1 METQKINIQKKLL
14 RKQIRE
20 KITCL
25 DPDYCRQAD
34 QRIRQLILNWECF
47 QKAETVFCFVGTE
60 REIHTKPLIQT
71 ALDQGK
77 RVAVPRC
84 ISKGIMEARQI
95 RSLKELAFGSY
106 GIEEPGN
113 ACRVIKPETISLALV
128 PCLTCS
134 SDGRRLGYGGGF
146 YDRFLRSVPG
156 PWAVLCRGHLMEEEI
171 PREAHDLL
179 MDAVIREEGV
189 LELDF
194 GPDRKKQRQ
203 FPDLQS

>member
-1 METQKINIQKKLL
+1 MDAKAPKQLL
-14 RKQIRE
+14 RRRIKE
-20 KITCL
+20 KITGL
-25 DPDYCRQAD
+25 DPDYCCQAD

-47 QKAETVFCFVGTE
+47 QKAETVFCFVGTD
-60 REIHTKPLIQT
+60 REIHTKPLIQA

-77 RVAVPRC
+77 KVAVPRC

-106 GIEEPGN
+106 GIEEPGE
-113 ACRVIKPETISLALV
+113 ACGVIKPETISLALV

-134 SDGRRLGYGGGF
+134 ADGRRLGYGGGF

-156 PWAVLCRGHLMEEEI
+156 LWAVLCRGRLMEAEI
-171 PREAHDLL
+171 PWEAHDLL
-179 MDAVIREEGV
+179 MDAIIREEGI
-189 LELDF
+189 LELNF
-194 GPDRKKQRQ
+194 GQNRKKQGQ

>member
-14 RKQIRE
+14 RRQIRE

-60 REIHTKPLIQT
+60 REIHTKPLIQA